1 VSSTDP
7 KSKSTEAS
15 KATPPADAAQD
26 TKRKSKRRRP
36 DLDTMYTINEDGSRN
51 FVQPADVDGPWT
63 KRVNVFW
70 ALLILVYAGLP
81 WIKIGGHPAVHVD
94 LASRQAYLFG
104 LGFSNQDF
112 YLMFFVLTGIGFTLF
127 VAAALFGRV
136 WCGFACP
143 QTVFM
148 EGVFRKIE
156 RVIEGPRNRR
166 IRRNQGPVDFDKF
179 WRKGLK
185 HVAFLGLSYTIAH
198 IFLSYFIP
206 VERLLQVIQSP
217 PSENLAAFGWTMF
230 FTGLMYFDYAWF
242 REQTCLVIC
251 PYGRLQSALID
262 QDTIVIGYDPER
274 GEPRAP
280 GGKQGDCVDCYRC
293 VEVCPTGIDI
303 RNGLQMECIGCTRCI
318 DACDDVMR
326 RFDKPEGLVRFDSRE
341 AFEGGKRRSLLR
353 PRVFLYAFFGLV
365 GLSVAVFMISN
376 RDVFHANILRARGM
390 PYTIEGERV
399 RNLVNVQLQNKQSFD
414 MVLSIQP
421 ANAEAAEYVIPQP
434 VVRLGPGEDADV
446 PIFLYIDRAAWDG
459 QFPVS
464 FTVTDS
470 VTSETRELKMT
481 FRGP

>member
-1 VSSTDP
+1 MSSTDP
-7 KSKSTEAS
+7 KTPQEPSKPTN
-15 KATPPADAAQD
+15 PAEQAAA
-26 TKRKSKRRRP
+26 RKPKRRRP

-51 FVQPADVDGPWT
+51 FIQPADVDGRWT

-70 ALLILVYAGLP
+70 LLLVVIYAGLP
-81 WIKIGGHPAVHVD
+81 WIDVGGHPAVHID
-94 LASRQAYLFG
+94 LANRQAHLFG

-112 YLMFFVLTGIGFTLF
+112 YLMFFVLTGFGFGLF
-127 VAAALFGRV
+127 VVTALFGRV

-148 EGVFRKIE
+148 EGIFRKVE
-156 RVIEGPRNRR
+156 RLIEGPRNRR
-166 IRRNQGPVDFDKF
+166 IRRNMGPVDADKI

-185 HVAFLGLSYTIAH
+185 HVVFLGLSYTIAH

-217 PSENLAAFGWTMF
+217 PSENMAAFGWTMF

-262 QDTIVIGYDPER
+262 KDTVVIGYDQKR

-280 GGKQGDCVDCYRC
+280 GGKQGDCVDCFRC

-341 AFEGGKRRSLLR
+341 SFDGGKRRSLLR
-353 PRVFLYAFFGLV
+353 PRVFLYVFLGLV
-365 GLSVAVFMISN
+365 GLSVATFMISN
-376 RDVFHANILRARGM
+376 RDVFHANILRTRGM
-390 PYTIEGERV
+390 PYTLEGERV
-399 RNLVNVQLQNKQSFD
+399 RNLVNMHLQNKQSFD
-414 MVLSIQP
+414 MVLQIEP
-421 ANAEAAEYVIPQP
+421 VDADLAEYVIPQP

-446 PIFLYIDRAAWDG
+446 PLFLYVERADFAG

-470 VTSETRELKMT
+470 VTGEAQELTMT